1 MKRPWDGSLDVLRT
15 GAAVLVVLLH
25 CSGSLRPLAEFGPEW
40 WGTALLQAFTR
51 SAVPL
56 FVMISGALLIG
67 PETENLAAF
76 YRRRASR
83 ILVPLI
89 FWMLF
94 YQLISTRGL
103 SGRIVATIYGGTPY
117 PHLWYLYMLLCLYFV
132 LPAVSAAY
140 RSMNR
145 GWLVL
150 LSLGLIG
157 STFLSYAYNLL
168 VFHRFP
174 VLFFPLK
181 TIPFI
186 GYALIGKVLYDAL
199 PRRSGWPARY
209 ASRHTRRWP
218 RHAGAQ
224 PDSAVMRSGRLRP
237 ARWSCSSRPRFS
249 VRCSCFPRRD
259 GSD

>member
-103 SGRIVATIYGGTPY
+103 SAERPTRTSGISI
-117 PHLWYLYMLLCLYFV
+117 CC
-132 LPAVSAAY
+132 SA
-140 RSMNR
+140 S
-145 GWLVL
+145 
-150 LSLGLIG
+150 I
-157 STFLSYAYNLL
+157 
-168 VFHRFP
+168 
-174 VLFFPLK
+174 
-181 TIPFI
+181 
-186 GYALIGKVLYDAL
+186 
-199 PRRSGWPARY
+199 
-209 ASRHTRRWP
+209 
-218 RHAGAQ
+218 
-224 PDSAVMRSGRLRP
+224 
-237 ARWSCSSRPRFS
+237 SCCRQFQQRT
-249 VRCSCFPRRD
+249 VR
-259 GSD
+259 

>member
-1 MKRPWDGSLDVLRT
+1 MKRPWDGSLDVLRA

-89 FWMLF
+89 FWTLF

-157 STFLSYAYNLL
+157 STFLST
-168 VFHRFP
+168 R
-174 VLFFPLK
+174 
-181 TIPFI
+181 TISWCST
-186 GYALIGKVLYDAL
+186 V
-199 PRRSGWPARY
+199 
-209 ASRHTRRWP
+209 SRC
-218 RHAGAQ
+218 
-224 PDSAVMRSGRLRP
+224 
-237 ARWSCSSRPRFS
+237 CSSRSKPFRS
-249 VRCSCFPRRD
+249 SAMR
-259 GSD
+259 